1 MYPNDNP
8 ITTKQIHTNLTSL
21 LNLLIT
27 IGSHL
32 LNDFSAPGTSLSTL
46 LDTNL
51 WVYLY
56 AKHPILADYIST
68 IVVSTQIF
76 VNYIMF

>member
-1 MYPNDNP
+1 MTRQ
-8 ITTKQIHTNLTSL
+8 ILTTLTTL
-21 LNLLIT
+21 LNFLIS
-27 IGSHL
+27 IDSYL

-51 WVYLY
+51 WVHLY
-56 AKHPILADYIST
+56 AKHPIVADYIST